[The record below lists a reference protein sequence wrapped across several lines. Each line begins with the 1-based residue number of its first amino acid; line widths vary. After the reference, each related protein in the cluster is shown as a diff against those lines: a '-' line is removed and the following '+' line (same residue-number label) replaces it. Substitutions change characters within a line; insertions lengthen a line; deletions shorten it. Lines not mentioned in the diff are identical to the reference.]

1 MGRAMT
7 AWRSRSGWLAVAASA
22 AWVLAPAP
30 GSAAEKRE
38 ASDGSVVKTADGL
51 RFKLP
56 PDWPVEKRN
65 GIVSPIPV
73 EEYLSKKLSAIE
85 SRLQQLEQQMV
96 AADLRLR
103 AMEEEL
109 KKQQRLRSG
118 DQPRQP

>member
-1 MGRAMT
+1 MT
-7 AWRSRSGWLAVAASA
+7 AWRSRGGWLAVAASA
-22 AWVLAPAP
+22 AWALAPAP
-30 GSAAEKRE
+30 GGAAEKRE
-38 ASDGSVVKTADGL
+38 AGGGSVVKTEDGL

-73 EEYLSKKLSAIE
+73 EEYLSKKFSAVE
-85 SRLQQLEQQMV
+85 SRLQQLEQQVV

-103 AMEEEL
+103 TMEEEL